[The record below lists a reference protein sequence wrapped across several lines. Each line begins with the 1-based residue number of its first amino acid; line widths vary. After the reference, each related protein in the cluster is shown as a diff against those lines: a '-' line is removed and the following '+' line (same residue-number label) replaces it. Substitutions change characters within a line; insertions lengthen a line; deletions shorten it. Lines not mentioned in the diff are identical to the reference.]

1 MSDGAIR
8 DPSTGIG
15 TEVNKEKKLE
25 TFATSHPVQ
34 SYANLNRKNAFTM
47 DLDNVVIDGDTYIIA
62 AIKNADDEELV
73 ITSITCWV
81 ATAKSDGWLEAYVG
95 GTYTNDSNGVV
106 VSPTNLHAGSGIAP
120 SDNSLFIKNDG
131 GGNMTTVAGANVAGR
146 WLPSASVG
154 KWSKTTGWVL
164 PKNGVFY
171 ITGAKDNTY
180 RGYISFY
187 LHTFDTSL

>member
-1 MSDGAIR
+1 MTIIQDPVKGTGAK
-8 DPSTGIG
+8 
-15 TEVNKEKKLE
+15 VNDQQQFE
-25 TFATSHPVQ
+25 TFATAQPVQ
-34 SYANLNRKNAFTM
+34 TYANLNRKNAFTM

-73 ITSITCWV
+73 ITSITMWV

-95 GTYTNDSNGVV
+95 GTYTNDSNGTVV
-106 VSPTNLHAGSGIAP
+106 TPTNLHAGSGIAP
-120 SDNSLFIKNDG
+120 SSSSLFIKNDG
-131 GGNMTTVAGANVAGR
+131 AGNITTVSGASVAGR
-146 WLPSASVG
+146 WLPSAAAG
-154 KWSKTTGWVL
+154 KWEKSTGWVI

-187 LHTFDTSL
+187 LHTFDTSV

>member
-1 MSDGAIR
+1 MSEIR
-8 DPSTGIG
+8 DPVSGVG
-15 TEVNKEKKLE
+15 AKVNQQQQLE
-25 TFATSHPVQ
+25 TFATSQPVQ
-34 SYANLNRKNAFTM
+34 TYAALNRKSAYTM
-47 DLDNVVIDGDTYIIA
+47 DLDNVVIGGDGHIIA

-73 ITSITCWV
+73 ITSVTMWV

-95 GTYTNDSNGVV
+95 GTYANDSNGTVV
-106 VSPTNLHAGSGIAP
+106 TPTNLHAGSGIAP
-120 SDNSLFIKNDG
+120 SSSSLFVKNDG
-131 GGNMTTVAGANVAGR
+131 GGNMTTVSGASVAGR

-154 KWSKTTGWVL
+154 KWPKTTGWVI

-171 ITGAKDNTY
+171 ITGGKDNTY